1 MSSDTSDSSDL
12 CRNAA
17 ATGDTE
23 ERSVRIVLLDRQ
35 RILRQGLRALLA
47 ARVEF
52 LVVGD
57 TGELSE
63 ALSLIEAQRPSVV
76 LTDLYVSEGSRLRH
90 IEEIHACFPQL
101 AILVLTALR
110 GRGLV
115 AEIRKAGALGYL
127 SSDDGCGALELALRE
142 VAAGR
147 WYRAAERSPRRR
159 QAPHGAGALGS
170 PAVYLT
176 ERQRQLLRSVAL
188 GQRARDIAAR
198 AGVSVRAIYAQRQR
212 LRDALQL
219 HSTAAL
225 TRFAAREGIADTGSS
240 PQR

>member
-1 MSSDTSDSSDL
+1 MSSDSFDL
-12 CRNAA
+12 CRDTAA
-17 ATGDTE
+17 ASNTE
-23 ERSVRIVLLDRQ
+23 ERPVRIVVLDRQ

-47 ARVEF
+47 VQAEF

-63 ALSLIEAQRPSVV
+63 ALSLIEAQCPSVL

-90 IEEIHACFPQL
+90 IEEIHARFPQL

-115 AEIRKAGALGYL
+115 AAIRRAGALGYL
-127 SSDDGCGALELALRE
+127 ASDHGRGALELALRE

-147 WYRAAERSPRRR
+147 WHRAAERSPRRR
-159 QAPHGAGALGS
+159 EAPHRAGALGS
-170 PAVYLT
+170 PPVYLT

-212 LRDALQL
+212 LRYALQL

-225 TRFAAREGIADTGSS
+225 TRFAAREGLTETGAS
-240 PQR
+240 PRR

>member
-1 MSSDTSDSSDL
+1 MSSDP
-12 CRNAA
+12 CRDTA
-17 ATGDTE
+17 ATDKSE
-23 ERSVRIVLLDRQ
+23 ASPVRIVLLDRQ
-35 RILRQGLRALLA
+35 RILRQALQALLTA
-47 ARVEF
+47 HAGF

-57 TGELSE
+57 TGDLGE
-63 ALSLIEAQRPSVV
+63 ALALIETLRPSVL

-90 IEEIHACFPQL
+90 IEDIHAHFPQL

-115 AEIRKAGALGYL
+115 AEIRRAGARGYL
-127 SSDDGCGALELALRE
+127 TSDAGSRTLRSALRE

-147 WYRAAERSPRRR
+147 WYRAEAPAQKARRLPRTT
-159 QAPHGAGALGS
+159 GANGS
-170 PAVYLT
+170 PSMYLT

-198 AGVSVRAIYAQRQR
+198 AGVSVRAIYKQRQR
-212 LRDALQL
+212 LCDVLQL

-225 TRFAAREGIADTGSS
+225 TRFAALEGLTETGFSS
-240 PQR
+240 